1 MFTIKYNGTGTL
13 DDNLDARTPRP
24 AQMHPGLCKAMKVGP
39 PDNLF
44 FGREIP
50 TICVSTIRRSF
61 KEFFLGLRNVLTEV
75 TRR

>member
-50 TICVSTIRRSF
+50 AICVSTSAAASKSSF
-61 KEFFLGLRNVLTEV
+61 SACEMS
-75 TRR
+75 